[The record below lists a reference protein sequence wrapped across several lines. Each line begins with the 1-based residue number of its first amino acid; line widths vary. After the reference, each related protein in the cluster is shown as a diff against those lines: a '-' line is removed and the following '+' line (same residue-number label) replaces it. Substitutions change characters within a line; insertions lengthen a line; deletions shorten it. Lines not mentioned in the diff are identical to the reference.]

1 MIADTDSFTTDTH
14 STITDT
20 HCHLIDE
27 HFAADTEEVI
37 ERAVKAGVTRMVM
50 ACCDC
55 AEYAMTRELCGR
67 HEQVLLPTLGIHPE
81 NMADDID
88 SQLDEMER
96 LLRRDHA
103 SLTAVGEIGLD
114 LYWDKSRLDDQ
125 KKVLARQM
133 LLALEYDLPVL
144 LHLREAM
151 TEFIDLLHNIYNE
164 ANRQG
169 KRIRG
174 ILHCYSGTIE
184 QAEEA
189 MTMGDFWLGIGGT
202 VTYKKS
208 DRIEIVKHFGLNH
221 IVLETDAPYL
231 APVPHRGKRNEP
243 AYTACVAH
251 FIAEAL
257 GTTEEEVAQMTTA
270 NAKKLFNFQ

>member
-1 MIADTDSFTTDTH
+1 MTADTNSFTTG
-14 STITDT
+14 SNCTITDT

-27 HFAADTEEVI
+27 HFATDTEEVI
-37 ERAVKAGVTRMVM
+37 ERAVEAGVTRMVM

-55 AEYAMTRELCGR
+55 TEYAMIRELCGR

-88 SQLDEMER
+88 SQLEEMEG
-96 LLRRDHA
+96 LLRRDHK

-125 KKVLARQM
+125 KKVLTRQM

-144 LHLREAM
+144 LHIREAM
-151 TEFIDLLHNIYNE
+151 TEFIDLLHIIYNE
-164 ANRQG
+164 ANRLG

-208 DRIEIVKHFGLNH
+208 DRIEIVKHFGLSR

-243 AYTACVAH
+243 AYTTCVAH

-257 GTTEEEVAQMTTA
+257 GMTEEEVAQMTTA